1 MRRIGVTLI
10 IAQQAL
16 FTIETA
22 AVHQLAGAL
31 DVLQLSLLRASG
43 GLGLVV
49 CIAARVGWSVWHTE
63 QLWLQ
68 FIRAL
73 VTIGY
78 LLVLMYSFTAMPFAD
93 ATAIGYT
100 QAIYITLLAPAILG
114 ENVGRHRWF
123 GVLLGMVGALLLIQ
137 PDFSHVSWIYLGVL
151 LGTSLNALAL
161 VLTRYMQRKDDAAT
175 VMLYLSVF
183 SVALLAPMT
192 GTATWR
198 PSCPHLWALGVLVLG
213 PLGQYCGI
221 VAVRHVEAATLAPYT
236 YVRLI
241 FAGVVGLVAFG
252 ERLHWTTAL
261 GATIIVTAC
270 LLAALPMR
278 EKTVQR
284 L

>member
-1 MRRIGVTLI
+1 MTRIGIALI
-10 IAQQAL
+10 IAQQVL
-16 FTIETA
+16 FTIETT

-43 GLGLVV
+43 GLGLAV
-49 CIAARVGWSVWHTE
+49 CVAARSGWSVWRTE

-73 VTIGY
+73 VTIAY
-78 LLVLMYSFTAMPFAD
+78 LLVLMYSFTALPFAD
-93 ATAIGYT
+93 ATAIGYS

-114 ENVGRHRWF
+114 ESVGRHRWF
-123 GVLLGMVGALLLIQ
+123 GVVFGMVGALLLIQ
-137 PDFSHVSWIYLGVL
+137 PDFSHVSWIYLSVL

-183 SVALLAPMT
+183 SIALLAPV
-192 GTATWR
+192 TAATTWR
-198 PSCPHLWALGVLVLG
+198 PSCPGLWALGVLVLG

-221 VAVRHVEAATLAPYT
+221 IAVRHVEATTLAPYT

-241 FAGVVGLVAFG
+241 FASVVGLVAFG
-252 ERLHWTTAL
+252 EQLHWTTAL
-261 GATIIVTAC
+261 GAAVIVIAC
-270 LLAALPMR
+270 LLATFPVR
-278 EKTVQR
+278 EKTMQ
-284 L
+284 